1 MLRLHGRAR
10 SNYYNAVKAVMI
22 EKGIEFEE
30 VKEPVPPTSEFLS
43 LSPMAKIPCLVTEQ
57 GPLTETTAILDY
69 LEDVYPE
76 VPLRP
81 SDPFQR
87 AKFAEVN
94 KSLELY
100 VECVARQGYGVLRGE
115 ETSEAQAASVAAGL
129 NQAVDAIPKLTSF
142 NPWVFGDQFTYG
154 DIYGYFMLVYAR
166 MSAKIHVQMD
176 LLDKL
181 GATEWFAKV
190 EARESMQRVLA
201 DAAAYEP

>member
-10 SNYYNAVKAVMI
+10 SNYYNAVKAIMI

-57 GPLTETTAILDY
+57 GPLTETTAILEY
-69 LEDVYPE
+69 LEDVYPA

-100 VECVARQGYGVLRGE
+100 VEWVARQGYGVLRGE

-142 NPWVFGDQFTYG
+142 TPWVFGDQFTYG
-154 DIYGYFMLVYAR
+154 DIYCYFMLVYAR
-166 MSAKIHVQMD
+166 MSAKIHAQMD

-190 EARESMQRVLA
+190 ESRESMQRVLA

>member
-22 EKGIEFEE
+22 EKGVEFEE
-30 VKEPVPPTSEFLS
+30 VREPVPPTSEFLS
-43 LSPMAKIPCLVTEQ
+43 LSPMAKIPCLITEQ

-100 VECVARQGYGVLRGE
+100 VEWVARQGYGVLRGE

-142 NPWVFGDQFTYG
+142 TPWVFGDQFTYG

-166 MSAKIHVQMD
+166 MSAKIHAQMD

>member
-22 EKGIEFEE
+22 EKGLEFEE

-43 LSPMAKIPCLVTEQ
+43 LSPMAKIPCLVTDK

-69 LEDVYPE
+69 LEDVYPD
-76 VPLRP
+76 VSMRP

-100 VECVARQGYGVLRGE
+100 VERSHLMTYQEWVANFWIL
-115 ETSEAQAASVAAGL
+115 
-129 NQAVDAIPKLTSF
+129 F
-142 NPWVFGDQFTYG
+142 VF
-154 DIYGYFMLVYAR
+154 V
-166 MSAKIHVQMD
+166 KNKNV
-176 LLDKL
+176 
-181 GATEWFAKV
+181 
-190 EARESMQRVLA
+190 
-201 DAAAYEP
+201 

>member
-81 SDPFQR
+81 SDSFQR
-87 AKFAEVN
+87 AKFAQVN

-100 VECVARQGYGVLRGE
+100 VEWVARQGYGVLRGE

-142 NPWVFGDQFTYG
+142 TPWVFGDQFTYG

-166 MSAKIHVQMD
+166 MSAKIHAQMD

>member
-43 LSPMAKIPCLVTEQ
+43 LSPMAKVPCLVTDS

-76 VPLRP
+76 VPMRP
-81 SDPFQR
+81 GDPYQR

-100 VECVARQGYGVLRGE
+100 VEWVARQGYGVLRGE

-129 NQAVDAIPKLTSF
+129 DQAVVAIPKLTSF
-142 NPWVFGDQFTYG
+142 DPWVYGDSFSYA

-166 MSAKIHVQMD
+166 MSAKIHAQMD
-176 LLDKL
+176 LLDQL
-181 GATEWFAKV
+181 GATEWFAKI

>member
-10 SNYYNAVKAVMI
+10 SNYYNGVKAVMI

-30 VKEPVPPTSEFLS
+30 VKEPVPPTSEFLR

-81 SDPFQR
+81 SDSFQR
-87 AKFAEVN
+87 AKFAQVN

-100 VECVARQGYGVLRGE
+100 VEWVARQGYGVLRGE

-142 NPWVFGDQFTYG
+142 TPWVFGDQFTYG

-166 MSAKIHVQMD
+166 MSAKIHAQMD